1 MKNDIEPMIQ
11 SMIKIN
17 NSMKRTECDDEFF
30 FEDGFCKIVE
40 LFSSDFIFLE
50 VVVDGVIISSSSSS
64 SSFVVV
70 ISDDTFV
77 VHVLFIIDVDFEVSV
92 VAVVFVV
99 LVVL

>member
-1 MKNDIEPMIQ
+1 MKNNIEPMIQ

-30 FEDGFCKIVE
+30 FEDGFFNIVE

-50 VVVDGVIISSSSSS
+50 VFFDGVIISS

-77 VHVLFIIDVDFEVSV
+77 VHVLFIIDVDFEVGV
-92 VAVVFVV
+92 VVIVNVV

>member
-1 MKNDIEPMIQ
+1 MKNNIEPMIQ

-30 FEDGFCKIVE
+30 FEDGFFKIAE

-50 VVVDGVIISSSSSS
+50 VVVDGVIISSSS

-92 VAVVFVV
+92 VVVVNVV